1 MKKILLITLLVVLGL
16 GSCTIYQIYK
26 TTHPYSEKEQNEMK
40 EKASQ
45 VAIEYFKKEKNWDIT
60 VTKVEFSTDI
70 SRSRLEVSGYTSG
83 DKQKKV
89 SASIDYSNDYTVGSI
104 SY

>member
-26 TTHPYSEKEQNEMK
+26 ATHPYSEKEQNEMK
-40 EKASQ
+40 KKASQ
-45 VAIEYFKKEKNWDIT
+45 AAIEYFKKEKNWDIT

-70 SRSRLEVSGYTSG
+70 SRNRLEVSGYISG
-83 DKQKKV
+83 DKKKKV

>member
-1 MKKILLITLLVVLGL
+1 MKKLLLITLLVTLGL
-16 GSCTIYQIYK
+16 GSYTIYQIYK
-26 TTHPYSEKEQNEMK
+26 ATHPYIEKEQNEMK

-45 VAIEYFKKEKNWDIT
+45 SAIEYFKKEKNWDIT

-70 SRSRLEVSGYTSG
+70 SRSRLEVSGYISG

>member
-1 MKKILLITLLVVLGL
+1 MKKILLITLLVALGL

-26 TTHPYSEKEQNEMK
+26 ATHPYSEKEQNEMK

-45 VAIEYFKKEKNWDIT
+45 AAIDYFKKEKNWDIT
-60 VTKVEFSTDI
+60 VTKVEFSPDI
-70 SRSRLEVSGYTSG
+70 SSSRLYVSGYISD
-83 DKQKKV
+83 DKKKAV
-89 SASIDYSNDYTVGSI
+89 SASIDYSNDYKVGHI

>member
-1 MKKILLITLLVVLGL
+1 MVVLGL

-45 VAIEYFKKEKNWDIT
+45 VAIEYFKRRKLGYYSD
-60 VTKVEFSTDI
+60 KVEFSTDI
-70 SRSRLEVSGYTSG
+70 SSRLEVSGYISG